1 MKNRASPRILM
12 CLVLGITC
20 AVLVGCGFSKSKKD
34 AEKVLARH
42 FQAIAT
48 NGFETAIA
56 DYGEQFFQKHTKDEW
71 KNTLVRLTAKLG
83 TYQSNSIANW
93 RVFKKAGSLGAGTT
107 VEMVC
112 QSVYSKYPA
121 EERFVFFKGVLDSD
135 YKIVGHYIGS
145 DGWLKE

>member
-1 MKNRASPRILM
+1 
-12 CLVLGITC
+12 LVLCI
-20 AVLVGCGFSKSKKD
+20 ASISLSGCGFAKSKKD
-34 AEKVLARH
+34 AEKVLSRH

-48 NGFETAIA
+48 NGLESAIT

-71 KNTLVRLTAKLG
+71 RNTLGRLTARLG
-83 TYQSNSIANW
+83 TYQSHTIANW

-107 VEMVC
+107 VEMIC
-112 QSVYSKYPA
+112 RTTYSKYPA
-121 EERFVFFKGVLDSD
+121 EERFVFFKGVLDAD